1 MVKYESWRGGG
12 EGALPRWEK
21 GSSAWERRTP
31 RGGRGG
37 GQTSEGNVLPSLINN
52 PGLPSRGTRF
62 PERPDHSFAWT
73 GPGPLGLGTPAAA
86 GQLPDLR
93 AATLFLPH
101 LYSQGELP
109 SQNPMRLQSTFTGTV
124 SPDPQMLGITDR
136 NRSQQTDEVLPA
148 MPAYKVAFQSSK

>member
-1 MVKYESWRGGG
+1 MRAG
-12 EGALPRWEK
+12 EGAGKGPCRGGRKAALP
-21 GSSAWERRTP
+21 GSAGRP
-31 RGGRGG
+31 GGGRGG